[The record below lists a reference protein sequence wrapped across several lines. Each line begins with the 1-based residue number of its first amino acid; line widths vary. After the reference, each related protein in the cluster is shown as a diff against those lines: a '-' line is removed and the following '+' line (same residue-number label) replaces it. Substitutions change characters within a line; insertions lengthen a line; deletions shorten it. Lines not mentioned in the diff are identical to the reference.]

1 MEFASP
7 TIKRKNALTE
17 DPMTVNFL
25 VPQNDMTRFDGAWR
39 TNYSANLSNAI
50 DLIGHICTNGDG
62 YILLE
67 GWARM

>member
-17 DPMTVNFL
+17 DPTLVNFL
-25 VPQNDMTRFDGAWR
+25 VSQLWHDMVAR
-39 TNYSANLSNAI
+39 TNYTTNLANAV
-50 DLIGHICTNGDG
+50 DLIDHTGTNGDG